1 MKDFK
6 EFLLRGNLVDL
17 AVGVVIGIAF
27 AAVISALVADLITP
41 LIAAIGGKPD
51 FGSLS
56 FTINGSHFLYGHFIN
71 ALITFVVIAAV
82 VFYLVIKPVNALMAR
97 WRTGAA
103 RRGGDQAV
111 PGVPERDPARRAPL
125 RVLHRGGGGGR
136 LAGRVAV
143 LAHQVVELLPRQRPG
158 ALRLAGLPVDRAA
171 ADLHDAEPF
180 PVARHDDLDV
190 DVPDRQLVID
200 LQTD

>member
-17 AVGVVIGIAF
+17 AVGVVIGLAF

-82 VFYLVIKPVNALMAR
+82 VFFLVIKPVNALMAR
-97 WRTGAA
+97 RRTEPPVAPETRPCPECLSEIPLAA
-103 RRGGDQAV
+103 RRCAFCTAEVGAV
-111 PGVPERDPARRAPL
+111 A
-125 RVLHRGGGGGR
+125 
-136 LAGRVAV
+136 
-143 LAHQVVELLPRQRPG
+143 
-158 ALRLAGLPVDRAA
+158 
-171 ADLHDAEPF
+171 
-180 PVARHDDLDV
+180 
-190 DVPDRQLVID
+190 
-200 LQTD
+200 